1 MFVFLQQ
8 FPLALPMSI
17 LTLAVLWIFFVA
29 GADAG
34 TIVLGSLSTGGPPE
48 PKRWIKLAWGLA
60 MALIAGIL
68 LLAGGLG
75 ALQSA
80 SVLTGLPFAFIMVL
94 MCYSFFRHLRDE
106 ARETAGRGD
115 PDLTIHRRGPSPAGG
130 QAFTAE
136 RPPDAGRLANP
147 GDGPR
152 EER

>member
-1 MFVFLQQ
+1 
-8 FPLALPMSI
+8 MSI

-94 MCYSFFRHLRDE
+94 MCYSFYKHLRDE
-106 ARETAGRGD
+106 ARETARRERGES
-115 PDLTIHRRGPSPAGG
+115 DLTIHRRTGTPPAGS

-136 RPPDAGRLANP
+136 KAPNPGRLTNP
-147 GDGPR
+147 GDRRGEGR
-152 EER
+152 